1 MERITE
7 KGVKSYLDLYDRLCD
22 IEDILGE
29 EYDLD
34 QLRELT
40 ECMKKGARLIDVN
53 ELEPLL
59 MNFDVDIAIDNEMS
73 EHAKLCAAVQAV
85 VDHIKSSLAKV
96 KTIERM

>member
-1 MERITE
+1 MGAKVEGKAMERITE

-40 ECMKKGARLIDVN
+40 ECMKKGARLIDAN
-53 ELEPLL
+53 ELE
-59 MNFDVDIAIDNEMS
+59 
-73 EHAKLCAAVQAV
+73 Q
-85 VDHIKSSLAKV
+85 KSMLELSIGDTV
-96 KTIERM
+96 HGN